1 MAPRVFVAWKS
12 VSGGAIKEFNMQEEI
27 RPSPFDA
34 MADELEQLE
43 ADSRNLDF
51 RKAVLK
57 ASEELTPEE
66 RAEFEKNREA
76 ILKDATSMDR
86 ANSRT
91 RQSLAPLRNIVR
103 PKKDSFW
110 NDEEQDTDVVW
121 DQESGEDTF
130 NEDDITSMA
139 HGKLEEHRE
148 HREYARI
155 AIWEMPLL
163 SSKLLWRYYRALRK

>member
-1 MAPRVFVAWKS
+1 
-12 VSGGAIKEFNMQEEI
+12 MQEEI

-34 MADELEQLE
+34 MAEELEKLE
-43 ADSRNLDF
+43 AESRTMDF
-51 RKAVLK
+51 RKAVQR
-57 ASEELTPEE
+57 ASEGLSPEE
-66 RAEFEKNREA
+66 LAEFEKNREE
-76 ILKDATSMDR
+76 ILKEASTIDR

-91 RQSLAPLRNIVR
+91 RQALAPLRNIIR
-103 PKKDSFW
+103 PKKESFW

-121 DQESGEDTF
+121 DQESGEDAF

-139 HGKLEEHRE
+139 HAKLEEHRE

-163 SSKLLWRYYRALRK
+163 SSKLLHLDN